1 MDSKRLRVELKDA
14 NEDKGEVTA
23 IFATFNKRDSDGD
36 VTPPGAFDE
45 GAPALISAFG
55 HQTWGGALP
64 VGKGTITSTKTEAVF
79 NGQFFMDTTHGLDT
93 FRTVKATGDLQEW
106 SYGYDPVEYSFGE
119 HDGER
124 VRFLNKL
131 KVFEV
136 SPVLRGAGV
145 DTRTLSAKSAGLKFS
160 DEATTVMAAVKALAD
175 RAADVMA
182 KRQEKGKAI
191 GADSAALLEQVTA
204 ELKRFEDL
212 LHEPEPDT
220 DQTTEM
226 QHELLRFL
234 ALNR

>member
-1 MDSKRLRVELKDA
+1 MDTKRLRMDLKDA

-23 IFATFNKRDSDGD
+23 VFATFNKVDSDGD
-36 VTPPGAFDE
+36 VTLPGAFDE
-45 GAPALISAFG
+45 GAPVLISAFG
-55 HQTWGGALP
+55 HQSWGGALP

-93 FRTVKATGDLQEW
+93 FRTVKQTGELQEW

-119 HDGER
+119 HDGQH
-124 VRFLNKL
+124 VRFLTKQQA
-131 KVFEV
+131 FEV

-145 DTRTLSAKSAGLKFS
+145 GTRTLSAKSAGLKFS
-160 DEATTVMAAVKALAD
+160 DEATAVMATVKALAD

-182 KRQEKGKAI
+182 KRQEKGKAL
-191 GADSAALLEQVTA
+191 GADSAALLEQVTT

-212 LHEPEPDT
+212 LREPEPDT
-220 DQTTEM
+220 DQTVEV